1 MTDIVQQAAES
12 LTKRAEAIKESGK
25 GYQAIV
31 QEVIV
36 MGGKAML
43 SKRLSMEQAEYIASA
58 MIAAIAIAK
67 ESANPTIKPPSS

>member
-1 MTDIVQQAAES
+1 MSDTIQQVSEAI
-12 LTKRAEAIKESGK
+12 TRRAEAIKESGK

-36 MGGKAML
+36 LGGKAMM
-43 SKRLSMEQAEYIASA
+43 SKKLTLEQAEYIASS

-67 ESANPTIKPPSS
+67 DSAASDIKTI

>member
-1 MTDIVQQAAES
+1 MSDTIQQVSEAI
-12 LTKRAEAIKESGK
+12 TRKAEAIKESGK

-36 MGGKAML
+36 MGGKAMM
-43 SKRLSMEQAEYIASA
+43 SKKLTLDQAEYIASS

-67 ESANPTIKPPSS
+67 DSAVGDIKTR

>member
-1 MTDIVQQAAES
+1 MSDTIQQVSEAI
-12 LTKRAEAIKESGK
+12 TRKAEAIKESGK

-36 MGGKAML
+36 MGGKAMM
-43 SKRLSMEQAEYIASA
+43 SKKLTLDQAEYIASS

-67 ESANPTIKPPSS
+67 DSSVGDIKTR

>member
-1 MTDIVQQAAES
+1 MSDTIQQVSEAI
-12 LTKRAEAIKESGK
+12 TRKAEAIKESGK

-36 MGGKAML
+36 MGGKAMMT
-43 SKRLSMEQAEYIASA
+43 RNLSMEQAEYIASA

-67 ESANPTIKPPSS
+67 DSSAGEIKTR